1 MEIFTIVCVY
11 LGGVAIS
18 YMILQQCI
26 LGALKRFD
34 DWKGE
39 KDYQKTMEETRRASK
54 SALCFFPVLFLLMCE
69 LN

>member
-1 MEIFTIVCVY
+1 MEIFTIVCIY

-18 YMILQQCI
+18 YWLLQQCI
-26 LGALKRFD
+26 LGALKKFD

-54 SALCFFPVLFLLMCE
+54 
-69 LN
+69 